1 MKPYSIE
8 EADKKIKIT
17 FSQEGK
23 PKEIFIFKSQL
34 ADIYQSSIKEI
45 KTVAYSQWV
54 ISLSREKEVPK
65 DLLYDLA
72 VYIHT
77 LYPENRIG
85 WISTFIVIEKN
96 DFVKATEK
104 YHDINLPELSRIEK
118 LKKKVSEILD
128 EGMTKEDEENIKMG
142 VLQRLI
148 GLKVFD

>member
-104 YHDINLPELSRIEK
+104 YHDIN
-118 LKKKVSEILD
+118 
-128 EGMTKEDEENIKMG
+128 
-142 VLQRLI
+142 
-148 GLKVFD
+148 